1 MSVNMNSCT
10 LDKQDCGVSCGVSC
24 RVAGEPVGM
33 GVEVLVP
40 LQGQGNKIV
49 SGCGQYAIVHGQD
62 LDLVGVVGIQVWRGK
77 IRKLKLPVGDSRTD
91 FLLLIVCSP

>member
-33 GVEVLVP
+33 GVEVSAGSAP
-40 LQGQGNKIV
+40 G
-49 SGCGQYAIVHGQD
+49 S
-62 LDLVGVVGIQVWRGK
+62 
-77 IRKLKLPVGDSRTD
+77 RK
-91 FLLLIVCSP
+91 